1 MVNIA
6 YAGPEER
13 EEIAQFMN
21 VVFHKAK
28 WDIDGWRRLLAGR
41 WCGPDGRYAISV
53 RDDGKLV
60 GVLGLV
66 YADRM
71 TSGGLRTTADMTSWY
86 ILKEYRGQGIGQKML
101 ALATSD
107 PTVTVTNFSSAK
119 AAVSVLVS
127 AGLTV
132 LDKERLVWHPRVTPL
147 GLIVHDDPLSLGDRL
162 PAKDRKII
170 GDHQGLKLRHLAV
183 ETPDGPVAMVLYP
196 QNKHGDWVT
205 HEIMYLGNQPL
216 FAQYA
221 PQIAAAV
228 LPERDAILSLDRRF
242 AAEGITPDEV
252 RPFATPRYCQPGL
265 LHPSEID
272 MLYSECV
279 LLNIKIH

>member
-1 MVNIA
+1 MVDIA
-6 YAGPEER
+6 YARPEER

-21 VVFHKAK
+21 TVFKRAK

-41 WCGPDGRYAISV
+41 WCGPEGRYAIAV
-53 RDDGKLV
+53 RDEGRLI

-71 TSGGLRTTADMTSWY
+71 TTGGRRTTADMTSWY
-86 ILKEYRGQGIGQKML
+86 VLGDYRGQGIGQKML

-107 PTVTVTNFSSAK
+107 PEVTVTNFSSAK
-119 AAVSVLVS
+119 AAVSVLVN

-132 LDKERLVWHPRVTPL
+132 LDKERLVWHPRTPEAGFKL
-147 GLIVHDDPLSLGDRL
+147 HDDPLSLGDRISE
-162 PAKDRKII
+162 KDRKVVA
-170 GDHQGLKLRHLAV
+170 DHQGLRLRHLTV
-183 ETPDGPVAMVLYP
+183 ETPDGLVTLVVYP
-196 QNKHGDWVT
+196 QKKHDEYTT

-216 FAQYA
+216 FARYA
-221 PQIAAAV
+221 AQIAAAV
-228 LPERDAILSLDRRF
+228 LPSEGAILSLDRRF
-242 AAEGITPDEV
+242 AAPGIECDEV
-252 RPFATPRYCQPGL
+252 REFATPRYCQPGL
-265 LHPSEID
+265 LAPSEID

>member
-132 LDKERLVWHPRVTPL
+132 LDKERLVWHPRVTPS

-265 LHPSEID
+265 LDPSEID